1 MKSIF
6 NAISALFLVAFSSF
20 ALANECGEIPVAPSI
35 VEGVTA
41 SVDDLVANSEAV
53 KSYIEVADAYLDCT
67 AEYRRTS
74 EYRRLAPEDKEVIEN
89 LAGGLLEERNAI
101 GDDFNAEVA
110 AFQEANPQ

>member
-6 NAISALFLVAFSSF
+6 SAITAFFLIAFSSL
-20 ALANECGEIPVAPSI
+20 ALANECGEVPVAPS
-35 VEGVTA
+35 VVNGATSSMDELVT
-41 SVDDLVANSEAV
+41 NSEAI
-53 KSYIEVADAYLDCT
+53 KAYIEVADAYLDCT

-74 EYRRLAPEDKEVIEN
+74 EYRLLPPEDKEVVEG